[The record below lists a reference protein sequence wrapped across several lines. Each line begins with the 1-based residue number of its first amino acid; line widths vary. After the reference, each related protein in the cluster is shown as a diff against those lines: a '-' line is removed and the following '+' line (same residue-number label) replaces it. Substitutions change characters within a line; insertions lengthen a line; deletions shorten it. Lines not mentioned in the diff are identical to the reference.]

1 MDQHPQE
8 EGVPAR
14 TEEEPAIVWDFARP
28 ILVSRF
34 FLGGVHSPAC
44 LRAAP
49 TCFVKR
55 LNFEGQIFVQRLYF
69 EVWIFWS
76 ANILKRRKD
85 FETPIDD
92 KFPIM

>member
-1 MDQHPQE
+1 MRIYVGLKGLSHEQPLSNSLRMDQHPQE

-69 EVWIFWS
+69 EV
-76 ANILKRRKD
+76 
-85 FETPIDD
+85 
-92 KFPIM
+92 